1 MLWPLLT
8 QGEEEGDEAEEAQRL
23 DHLLHPGLSRQQR
36 QLRHVPRPR
45 RILRPRVPGQRL
57 IVAAPGDV

>member
-1 MLWPLLT
+1 MLRPLLT
-8 QGEEEGDEAEEAQRL
+8 KGEEEGDEAEEAQRL